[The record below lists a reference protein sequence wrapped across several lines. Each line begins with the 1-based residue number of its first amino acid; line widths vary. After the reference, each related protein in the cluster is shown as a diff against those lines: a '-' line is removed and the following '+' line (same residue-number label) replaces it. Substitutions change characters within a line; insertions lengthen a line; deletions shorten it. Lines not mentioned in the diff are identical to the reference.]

1 MAVILAAN
9 PEKGSTSSAWTA
21 GDQRGRGALQAIE
34 AMGSTDENIVTTRID
49 ANSRACDM
57 IARVRKLEASMD
69 RDFKCFG
76 AATAEAMKHQ
86 AHERNRCTLNRL
98 SPPSGQLRS
107 GSRVA
112 IVGQRLQG
120 VWVEAGQDTTDRSWP
135 GRS

>member
-34 AMGSTDENIVTTRID
+34 AMGSTDENIVITRID
-49 ANSRACDM
+49 ANSRAREM
-57 IARVRKLEASMD
+57 IARGRKLEASRD

-98 SPPSGQLRS
+98 SPTSGQLRS
-107 GSRVA
+107 GSRGA
-112 IVGQRLQG
+112 TVGQRLQG
-120 VWVEAGQDTTDRSWP
+120 VWVEAGQDATDSSWP